1 MIAKMFDV
9 TMMNVSWLTDS
20 TAGIESSAN
29 TMSVSSIT
37 TRQTATVVSARRP
50 SMRDDELA
58 AVVAVDD
65 ADELAQ
71 RAHARGSRRR
81 VLVVVV
87 AALRSS
93 LMPWHAR

>member
-29 TMSVSSIT
+29 TMSVSSIE

-50 SMRDDELA
+50 STVTELA

-65 ADELAQ
+65 RDELAQ
-71 RAHARGSRRR
+71 RADREALVRARFLA
-81 VLVVVV
+81 VLV
-87 AALRSS
+87 AA
-93 LMPWHAR
+93 